1 MKVVVL
7 GGAGDMGSEAV
18 KELVKFPEVE
28 RITIADLNT
37 AAAEKLVSSLGQEK
51 VRVQKV
57 DATCHQDLVNVLK
70 GHTVAAG
77 ALGPFYR
84 FEKPIVEA
92 ALAAGV
98 DYVSICDDHDAA
110 SAVIQMDRTARDK
123 GRKALTG
130 MGWTPGLSNILA
142 RKGYHALERPES
154 IRIY

>member
-1 MKVVVL
+1 
-7 GGAGDMGSEAV
+7 DMGSEAV

-37 AAAEKLVSSLGQEK
+37 AAAEKLGSSLGQEK
-51 VRVQKV
+51 GMGQKV
-57 DATCHQDLVNVLK
+57 DSTCPQDLVNVLK
-70 GHTVAAG
+70 GRTVAAG

-84 FEKPIVEA
+84 FEKPIGEA

-110 SAVIQMDRTARDK
+110 SAVIQMGRTARDK